1 MKHTFQVE
9 NIRCGG
15 CENTIQKKLKE
26 INGVEDIEVNVE
38 EKIVTVTTNSTS
50 DSKIH
55 NLISEKLT
63 SLGYPEVG
71 KSGSNN
77 LKTKAT
83 SIVSCAIGK
92 VSNKK

>member
-26 INGVEDIEVNVE
+26 ISGVEDIEVNIE
-38 EKIVTVTTNSTS
+38 EKIVVVITNAKAE
-50 DSKIH
+50 DNIRE
-55 NLISEKLT
+55 LISEKLT
-63 SLGYPEVG
+63 GLGYPEAG
-71 KSGSNN
+71 QEGSNT
-77 LKTKAT
+77 LKAKAT
-83 SIVSCAIGK
+83 SVVSCAIGK

>member
-26 INGVEDIEVNVE
+26 IKGVEEIQVNVE
-38 EKIVTVTTNSTS
+38 EKIVTVTTNPTS
-50 DSKIH
+50 VGEIH

-63 SLGYPEVG
+63 SLGYPEAG
-71 KSGSNN
+71 KRGSNN
-77 LKTKAT
+77 LKAKAT
-83 SIVSCAIGK
+83 SVVSCAIGK
-92 VSNKK
+92 VSNTN